1 MKDAFFLIHSIKLAP
16 QLNVPQELSAPVTQF
31 SFTSFDEK
39 SPTLYFELGMI
50 MKLSGDKE
58 INISVR
64 HFTVLAGT
72 GLLLKLAGFAVMN
85 ESVTPPSPIF
95 KSN

>member
-1 MKDAFFLIHSIKLAP
+1 MKDAFFLIHSIKLVLNGP
-16 QLNVPQELSAPVTQF
+16 QRLSAPVTQF

-39 SPTLYFELGMI
+39 SPTLQFELGMI
-50 MKLSGDKE
+50 MKLSGDKD

-64 HFTVLAGT
+64 HFTVLAET
-72 GLLLKLAGFAVMN
+72 GPLLKLAGLAVMN
-85 ESVTPPSPIF
+85 ESVTPPSPIY